1 MGTSDFRD
9 EDEDK
14 IGIISRSIIDIY
26 KFKKRKINDWEIKVS
41 CS

>member
-26 KFKKRKINDWEIKVS
+26 RFKKSKVNDWEIKVS